1 MKNKSTQAGL
11 TLIETM
17 IALSIGVFLS
27 AGVLQIFI
35 TSNQSYK
42 MQENLSRLQEN
53 GRFAMALIS
62 NNIRMA
68 GFIGCNGAA
77 TTTNNLYSPTSFL
90 YNFATAIQGFEATS
104 TTAWSP
110 AIDTA
115 ITSPLGGSDIIS
127 IRRADDKSFTVTAHS
142 TVSANITLDTTATAD
157 NLNTAGVKSC
167 STTVVSDC
175 TSADFFQVTAI
186 SGSDLSHSSS
196 GCTPANLVA
205 TLSKTYVGGQVY
217 AINTISFYVGTNPS
231 SQPSLYRRVGVNSA
245 EELVEGIESMQILYG
260 VDNDTIAGANY
271 YVTADLVNNWSKVVS
286 IRVTLTVRTIDA
298 NLTSATSDGRIRRV
312 FTSTITL
319 RNRLV

>member
-1 MKNKSTQAGL
+1 
-11 TLIETM
+11 
-17 IALSIGVFLS
+17 
-27 AGVLQIFI
+27 
-35 TSNQSYK
+35 
-42 MQENLSRLQEN
+42 
-53 GRFAMALIS
+53 
-62 NNIRMA
+62 MA

-77 TTTNNLYSPTSFL
+77 TTTNNLNSPTSFL
-90 YNFATAIQGFEATS
+90 YNFATAIQGFDAKS

-110 AIDTA
+110 VIDTA

-127 IRRADDKSFTVTAHS
+127 IRRADDKSFTVTAQS
-142 TVSANITLDTTATAD
+142 TVSEEISLDATATSN
-157 NLNTAGVKSC
+157 NLIIAGVNSC
-167 STTVVSDC
+167 STIVVSNC

-186 SGSDLSHSSS
+186 SGSQMSHSSS
-196 GCTPANLVA
+196 GCSSAPGPGNSVA

-217 AINTISFYVGTNPS
+217 AINTISFYVRTNPS
-231 SQPSLYRRVGVNSA
+231 NQPSLYRRVGANSA